1 LHAAVS
7 EKDRGQIAVAHG
19 LVAILE
25 RTFGNSVGTKTE
37 NSGMREHFQE
47 LVFRPREVMLLMVA
61 SFALSFIAALVVF
74 AR

>member
-1 LHAAVS
+1 
-7 EKDRGQIAVAHG
+7 
-19 LVAILE
+19 
-25 RTFGNSVGTKTE
+25 
-37 NSGMREHFQE
+37 MRAHFQE